1 MAKKVLYSI
10 TQYSVKEKQ
19 NMFTVIWR
27 SCVVQKEDGQEY
39 SISTDFTENCPSGFR
54 LYQSGR
60 VRACGRPT
68 TSIGISSVF
77 I

>member
-1 MAKKVLYSI
+1 MWFRRKMGKSI
-10 TQYSVKEKQ
+10 AYLD
-19 NMFTVIWR
+19 M
-27 SCVVQKEDGQEY
+27 
-39 SISTDFTENCPSGFR
+39 TDFTENCPSGFR